1 MKSESNE
8 SLYGCVKLVRCRR
21 RVSARRRQTHE
32 IIWIQ
37 DYDPII
43 MIVFPWSA
51 SRSITFPIFL
61 ISLLPSPEVD
71 SSSIRILSFWDS
83 LPRTFASLTRCDSP
97 QERFID
103 NYPSFKYL
111 IPISTMHCNIA
122 VVSRVKKNIYV
133 LIIIDAT
140 GILIIDFVCL
150 PLPDP
155 MPISKS
161 LNRIQWGI
169 FCIQILQKFFQFIS
183 LPVIIRCQCKKKK
196 KIIEM
201 KSELFDHREPPEI
214 WFYYRYNCR

>member
-111 IPISTMHCNIA
+111 LWSDLCQEVNFATSKPFFLTVTFVWS
-122 VVSRVKKNIYV
+122 VSIWKEPWFNSSRHM
-133 LIIIDAT
+133 AT
-140 GILIIDFVCL
+140 LLFVDWL
-150 PLPDP
+150 PT
-155 MPISKS
+155 
-161 LNRIQWGI
+161 G
-169 FCIQILQKFFQFIS
+169 
-183 LPVIIRCQCKKKK
+183 
-196 KIIEM
+196 
-201 KSELFDHREPPEI
+201 
-214 WFYYRYNCR
+214 